1 MDTNTELCQMYA
13 DDCANAIDMLLEF
26 WKTDAGA
33 AYNATMKETLIGLNE
48 IKNEYLKA
56 AGCSTQKPQ

>member
-1 MDTNTELCQMYA
+1 MYA